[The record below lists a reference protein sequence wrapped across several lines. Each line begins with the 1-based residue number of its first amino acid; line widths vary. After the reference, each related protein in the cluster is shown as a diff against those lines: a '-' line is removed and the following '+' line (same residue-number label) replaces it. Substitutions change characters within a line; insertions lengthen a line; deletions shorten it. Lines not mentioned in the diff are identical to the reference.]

1 MGEASALTFLI
12 GDVDVVDSFRAT
24 GTAIRFCD
32 VVNKNFRGGHH
43 LFRSELVKGIGF
55 WKL

>member
-12 GDVDVVDSFRAT
+12 GDVYVVDSFRAT

-43 LFRSELVKGIGF
+43 LFRSGVG
-55 WKL
+55 